1 MPIPVDNAQMPEDSS
16 DFETPPMRTHEQMEK
31 LQSNNLSP
39 QESSNSDDTN
49 SG

>member
-1 MPIPVDNAQMPEDSS
+1 MPIPVDNAEMPEDSS
-16 DFETPPMRTHEQMEK
+16 DFETPPICTHEQMEK
-31 LQSNNLSP
+31 LQSNNLLP